1 MRPKISKTIISSG
14 YSAFQKQLEI
24 IKKQIG
30 VRIDPNVTVD
40 IHRIFRL
47 PGSLTSKS
55 GLAKILVDDLEK
67 FNPYVDACFID
78 SDNVEVIANCPIQF
92 SLKNKKFGP
101 YKHELILT
109 PKYAAVYMICK
120 GLATCT

>member
-1 MRPKISKTIISSG
+1 M
-14 YSAFQKQLEI
+14 
-24 IKKQIG
+24 
-30 VRIDPNVTVD
+30 
-40 IHRIFRL
+40 
-47 PGSLTSKS
+47 
-55 GLAKILVDDLEK
+55 DDLEK